1 MESLNE
7 DSKQTQRYHMNKTLK
22 WTLVGVGCVGLA
34 AVLGV
39 RTFMPRVNEELK
51 DEVVKQPQAPKLGRT
66 LNVQAVVL
74 NRVLLADELFVS
86 GNVMP
91 DEEVSL
97 AFETSG
103 KVTEILFQEG
113 SFVRK
118 GDLLAKINDEPL
130 QAELRKQEAQLKLF
144 QDRMFRQNALLE
156 KEAVSEEAFQ
166 EAQANL
172 AGLHAEIDRVK
183 ANIGQKELRAPFDG
197 VLGLREVSLG
207 AYVSPTTPIVKLT
220 KMNPLKIE
228 FSVPERYSGILKAGA
243 RLDFT
248 VEGDLDERSAKV
260 YATDSRVDMDT
271 RTFTVRALYDNSD
284 GALFPGRYVNVNLLT
299 REYPDAI
306 AIPSEAIISE
316 MGHDKV
322 FLYRGGKAESV
333 IITKG
338 IRNDALVQVVQGLE
352 VGDTVITTGTM
363 QLREGQKV
371 VLDAIK

>member
-1 MESLNE
+1 
-7 DSKQTQRYHMNKTLK
+7 MNKTLK
-22 WTLVGVGCVGLA
+22 WTLVGVVGVGLA
-34 AVLGV
+34 VVLGL
-39 RTFMPRVNEELK
+39 RAFKPHVNEELK
-51 DEVVKQPQAPKLGRT
+51 DEVVKQPQAPKQNRA

-113 SFVRK
+113 SFVHK

-183 ANIGQKELRAPFDG
+183 ANIAQKELRAPFDG

-228 FSVPERYSGILKAGA
+228 FSVPERYSGVLKVGA

-248 VEGDLDERSAKV
+248 VEGDLEERTAKV

-306 AIPSEAIISE
+306 AVPSEAIISE

-322 FLYRGGKAESV
+322 FLYKGGKAESV
-333 IITKG
+333 IISKG
-338 IRNDALVQVVQGLE
+338 IRNESLVQVVQGLE

-371 VLDAIK
+371 VLDVVKQIEN